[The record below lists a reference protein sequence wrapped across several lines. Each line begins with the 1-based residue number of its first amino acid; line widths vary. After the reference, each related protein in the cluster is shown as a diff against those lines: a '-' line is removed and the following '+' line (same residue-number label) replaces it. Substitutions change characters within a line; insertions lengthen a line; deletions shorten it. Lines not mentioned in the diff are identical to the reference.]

1 MGSDP
6 GQYIQWIQTK
16 RVHEGPNPY
25 SWETPLS
32 TEDEPDYD
40 GYVPYAIGDP
50 GWGDI
55 KPDTRPEDRYVSIV
69 RNMRSMALADCRML
83 TQLDAYLRLY
93 IWKPL
98 LTSGYPEDAEFKLGP
113 GAHWEM
119 DPETQHIELLQFG
132 EMPASLLQGMAVVRR
147 YMDEHSKFGAL
158 GGTPQ
163 RGVDTASEQQNLTQN
178 ASSMLSG
185 PINTLRRLAIKIN
198 TWVLQDIEYV
208 LECPVNIWGSTRIG
222 PSEVTLTPR
231 DIGGFFANTV
241 SMETAD
247 EAQLS
252 MRQALG
258 YAGLYAQIPISAESV
273 LEKAG
278 YDDPQAEMD
287 RRFLEDLDR
296 SPQAMQ
302 VYTMAKLEAEAQ
314 TVAAAK
320 VVGEAFRTQVM
331 MGDTKPPTG
340 GGTGSAPMP
349 TLQANPI
356 EDFRAQSRDTAIAEQ
371 PDLSYS

>member
-1 MGSDP
+1 
-6 GQYIQWIQTK
+6 
-16 RVHEGPNPY
+16 V
-25 SWETPLS
+25 
-32 TEDEPDYD
+32 
-40 GYVPYAIGDP
+40 
-50 GWGDI
+50 
-55 KPDTRPEDRYVSIV
+55 
-69 RNMRSMALADCRML
+69 
-83 TQLDAYLRLY
+83 
-93 IWKPL
+93 
-98 LTSGYPEDAEFKLGP
+98 
-113 GAHWEM
+113 
-119 DPETQHIELLQFG
+119 
-132 EMPASLLQGMAVVRR
+132 
-147 YMDEHSKFGAL
+147 
-158 GGTPQ
+158 
-163 RGVDTASEQQNLTQN
+163 
-178 ASSMLSG
+178 
-185 PINTLRRLAIKIN
+185 NTLRRLAIKIN

-231 DIGGFFANTV
+231 DIGGFFANSV

-258 YAGLYAQIPISAESV
+258 YAGLYAQIPISAELV

-278 YDDPQAEMD
+278 VDDPQAEMD

-314 TVAAAK
+314 TVSAAK
-320 VVGEAFRTQVM
+320 MVGEAYRTQIM

-340 GGTGSAPMP
+340 GGTGSMPQP

-356 EDFRAQSRDTAIAEQ
+356 EDFRAESRDNAIAEQ